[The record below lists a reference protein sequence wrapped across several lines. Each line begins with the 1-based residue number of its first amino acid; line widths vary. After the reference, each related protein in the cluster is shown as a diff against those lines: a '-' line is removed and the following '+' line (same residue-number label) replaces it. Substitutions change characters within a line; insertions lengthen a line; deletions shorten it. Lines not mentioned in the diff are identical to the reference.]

1 MQKVLAY
8 LNKYALVF
16 NLISIVFWLYIIY
29 ANYQQI
35 QLDNSFDER
44 KNFFIIPIV
53 FIVLSLFNIYL
64 AEKRKKKN

>member
-1 MQKVLAY
+1 MQKVLAF

-29 ANYQQI
+29 VNYVQI
-35 QLDNSFDER
+35 QIDNSFEER

-64 AEKRKKKN
+64 AEKRKKRN

>member
-1 MQKVLAY
+1 MQKVLAF

-29 ANYQQI
+29 VNYVQI
-35 QLDNSFDER
+35 QIDNSFEER
-44 KNFFIIPIV
+44 QNFFIIPIV

-64 AEKRKKKN
+64 AEKRKKRN